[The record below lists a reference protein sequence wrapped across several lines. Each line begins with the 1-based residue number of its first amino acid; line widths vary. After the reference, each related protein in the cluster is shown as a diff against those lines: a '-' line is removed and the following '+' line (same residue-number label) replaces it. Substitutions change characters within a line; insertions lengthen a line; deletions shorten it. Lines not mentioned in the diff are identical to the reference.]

1 MGKGLGGV
9 RREYGRGLGVRFDN
23 VIVMLYTGIR
33 TFRKVIEMCK
43 ETKAKREEPIYE
55 KLAPGEVLIISKE
68 EDCVTYATN
77 EAGKVVFKRASLTP
91 VD

>member
-1 MGKGLGGV
+1 MT
-9 RREYGRGLGVRFDN
+9 E
-23 VIVMLYTGIR
+23 
-33 TFRKVIEMCK
+33 EK
-43 ETKAKREEPIYE
+43 EVKKEEPIYE